1 MKMARAGPI
10 RRGRKLNIDNPNG
23 IAIMKIIAVRI
34 YSATW
39 IKVSMAIARN
49 RLPIPA
55 RGNSSAICSGVSIF
69 SCSNESTMISTRWL
83 EKRKPHWAKLE
94 VLLNQSSKS
103 GLKSLSRSD
112 LQELSLLYRQ
122 TAADLAA
129 IREDRGSVH
138 FARYVN
144 QLLVRAHNTIYSGH
158 RASPKALFS
167 FFWSTYP
174 AAFRRNLKHC
184 LLATLI
190 FAVSGVVGAVLTYQ
204 NPDFKVKILG
214 PQMVETIDRH
224 EMWTHSIVGIKP
236 LASSA
241 IMTNNMS
248 VGFTTFAIGITGGL
262 GTIYMMAFNGLLI
275 GVIGMA
281 CWLSGMSVQ
290 LWSFV
295 APHGVLELPAIF
307 IAGGAGLRVAQGLLF
322 PGLLPRRES
331 LARAGVDAVQL
342 LLGTI
347 PILIIAGLIEAF
359 VSPTGLPIP
368 LKFSMAAA
376 LFVLLGVYLL
386 GMSRQPGPAQP

>member
-1 MKMARAGPI
+1 
-10 RRGRKLNIDNPNG
+10 
-23 IAIMKIIAVRI
+23 
-34 YSATW
+34 
-39 IKVSMAIARN
+39 
-49 RLPIPA
+49 
-55 RGNSSAICSGVSIF
+55 
-69 SCSNESTMISTRWL
+69 MISTRWL
-83 EKRKPHWAKLE
+83 EKRKPYWSKLE
-94 VLLNQSSKS
+94 ALLDRSKQD
-103 GLKSLSRSD
+103 GLKSLARSE

-144 QLLVRAHNTIYSGH
+144 QLLVRAHNTIYSGR
-158 RASPKALFS
+158 RASTSAMLL
-167 FFWSTYP
+167 FFWSTFP
-174 AAFRRNLKHC
+174 ATFRRNLKQC
-184 LLATLI
+184 LLAVLI
-190 FAVSGVVGAVLTYQ
+190 FLITGGVGASLTYQ

-248 VGFTTFAIGITGGL
+248 VGFTTFAFGITAGL

-281 CWLSGMSVQ
+281 CHLSGMSLQ

-307 IAGGAGLRVAQGLLF
+307 IAGGAGLRIAQGLLF
-322 PGLLPRRES
+322 PGLLPRRDS
-331 LARAGVDAVQL
+331 LARAGLQAVQL
-342 LLGTI
+342 VLGTI
-347 PILIIAGLIEAF
+347 PILIVAGLIEAF
-359 VSPTGLPIP
+359 VSPTGLPLV
-368 LKFSMAAA
+368 LKFSIAGALLVILAAY
-376 LFVLLGVYLL
+376 LFGF
-386 GMSRQPGPAQP
+386 SRDARRLRADSVP

>member
-1 MKMARAGPI
+1 
-10 RRGRKLNIDNPNG
+10 
-23 IAIMKIIAVRI
+23 
-34 YSATW
+34 
-39 IKVSMAIARN
+39 
-49 RLPIPA
+49 
-55 RGNSSAICSGVSIF
+55 
-69 SCSNESTMISTRWL
+69 MISTRWL
-83 EKRKPHWAKLE
+83 EKRKPHWSKLE
-94 VLLNQSSKS
+94 SLLNQSAKG

-167 FFWSTYP
+167 FFWHTYP

-204 NPDFKVKILG
+204 NPDFKVKVLG

-224 EMWTHSIVGIKP
+224 QMWTHSIVGIKP

-241 IMTNNMS
+241 IMTNNMT
-248 VGFTTFAIGITGGL
+248 VGFTTFALGITGGL

-275 GVIGMA
+275 GVIGTA
-281 CWLSGMSVQ
+281 CWLSGMSLQ

-307 IAGGAGLRVAQGLLF
+307 IAGGAGLKIAQGMLF
-322 PGLLPRRES
+322 PGFLSRKDS
-331 LARAGVDAVQL
+331 LQVAGAEAIQL

-347 PILIIAGLIEAF
+347 PMLVIAGILEAF
-359 VSPTGLPIP
+359 LSPTTEPAL
-368 LKFSMAAA
+368 LKFSVGAGLFL
-376 LFVLLGVYLL
+376 LFVLYLTSGWNAEPEKASSL
-386 GMSRQPGPAQP
+386 TSQSGK